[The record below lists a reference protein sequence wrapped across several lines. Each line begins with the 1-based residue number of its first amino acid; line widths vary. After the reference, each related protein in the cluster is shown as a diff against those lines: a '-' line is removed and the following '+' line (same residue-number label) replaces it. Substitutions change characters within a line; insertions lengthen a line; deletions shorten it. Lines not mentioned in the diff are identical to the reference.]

1 MCPKFMWS
9 NKQNSKKNAIAVTEE
24 STLVLG
30 ELNITV
36 KVCISLKR
44 LLIVTFNI
52 KAIRIHS
59 SQCSHLV

>member
-1 MCPKFMWS
+1 MWS

-36 KVCISLKR
+36 KVCISLR

-52 KAIRIHS
+52 KAVRIHS